1 MALGNSQ
8 PAHKFIFQ
16 REFFYPYKQILAD
29 DARHNADDGWRE
41 EEKTWH
47 DSRNPNNARL
57 SFLFGFDFIMKNFF
71 LFKPK

>member
-29 DARHNADDGWRE
+29 DARHIAGDGWME
-41 EEKTWH
+41 EAKTWH
-47 DSRNPNNARL
+47 DSGSSNNARL
-57 SFLFGFDFIMKNFF
+57 RFL
-71 LFKPK
+71 L